1 MKLTGGVIG
10 LTQNQA
16 ALHSFCLVAPFLRA
30 LSKEFYNK
38 NQITTKGY
46 SQDYQMTS
54 LTNQRISSNVKKNIV
69 VFHTF
74 NFDFKDYAS
83 VFNAVSKVVLPAE
96 TATDLLNHEYTAKEM
111 HKSFVGEKIKG
122 EVSVWSTMKKHNLE
136 TFRIQGKSIK
146 AKIGEKLV
154 QLKEQSTLLSRFLTT
169 ARKTPELDLEG
180 SIRNYEFAVVAM
192 SIFTPD
198 GQPLHSFD
206 KAKVLHAIE

>member
-38 NQITTKGY
+38 NQITTKGC

-83 VFNAVSKVVLPAE
+83 VFNALSKVVLPAE

-136 TFRIQGKSIK
+136 TFPIQGKSIK
-146 AKIGEKLV
+146 TKIGEKLV
-154 QLKEQSTLLSRFLTT
+154 LLSRFLIT

-180 SIRNYEFAVVAM
+180 SIRNYEFAVVPM

>member
-10 LTQNQA
+10 LTENQA
-16 ALHSFCLVAPFLRA
+16 ALHPFCLVAPFLSA

-122 EVSVWSTMKKHNLE
+122 EVSVWSTIKKHNLE

-146 AKIGEKLV
+146 TKIGEKLV
-154 QLKEQSTLLSRFLTT
+154 LLSRFLIT

-198 GQPLHSFD
+198 GQPLHSF
-206 KAKVLHAIE
+206 LHAIE

>member
-10 LTQNQA
+10 LTENQA
-16 ALHSFCLVAPFLRA
+16 ALHPFCLVAPFLSA

-111 HKSFVGEKIKG
+111 HKSFLGEKIKG

-136 TFRIQGKSIK
+136 PSVYKEK
-146 AKIGEKLV
+146 ALRQRLV
-154 QLKEQSTLLSRFLTT
+154 
-169 ARKTPELDLEG
+169 
-180 SIRNYEFAVVAM
+180 RNWF
-192 SIFTPD
+192 S
-198 GQPLHSFD
+198 
-206 KAKVLHAIE
+206 

>member
-16 ALHSFCLVAPFLRA
+16 ALHSFCLVAPFLSA

-38 NQITTKGY
+38 NQITTKAY

-122 EVSVWSTMKKHNLE
+122 EVSVWSTMKKYNLE
-136 TFRIQGKSIK
+136 TFPIQGKRIK
-146 AKIGEKLV
+146 TKIGEKLV
-154 QLKEQSTLLSRFLTT
+154 LLSRFLIT

>member
-16 ALHSFCLVAPFLRA
+16 ALHSFCLVAPFLSA

-83 VFNAVSKVVLPAE
+83 VFNALSKVVLPAE

-111 HKSFVGEKIKG
+111 HKSFLGEKIKG

-136 TFRIQGKSIK
+136 TFPIQGKSIK
-146 AKIGEKLV
+146 TKIGEKLV
-154 QLKEQSTLLSRFLTT
+154 LLSRFLIT